1 MTRVHWY
8 NTIEPLSFVSISIV
22 SRKRGVFNNPKGV
35 AAAAAA
41 VVVVAVVVR
50 NKLAVVGP
58 PPVAVR
64 RAH

>member
-35 AAAAAA
+35 AAAAA